1 MGAGLFGYAVVGLG
15 AGLGAV
21 ARWLVAMAALA
32 LLGSGFAWG
41 TLAANAVG
49 SFLIC
54 LYVGTAPPPGT
65 DERFVQ
71 LDRFV
76 VAGFCGGFTTF
87 SIFSLE
93 TLLLAADA
101 PALAALYVAA
111 SVLLWLAA
119 GWAGF
124 ALAARITPSRSGA

>member
-1 MGAGLFGYAVVGLG
+1 MGAGILGYAAVALG

-21 ARWLVAMAALA
+21 ARFLVALTALA
-32 LLGSGFAWG
+32 LMGSGFAWG
-41 TLAANAVG
+41 TLAANAFG

-54 LYVGTAPPPGT
+54 LYVGTAPPPGP
-65 DERFVQ
+65 DERSVQ

-93 TLLLAADA
+93 TLLLAIDA
-101 PALAALYVAA
+101 PADAALYVAA
-111 SVLLWLAA
+111 SVLMWLAA

-124 ALAARITPSRSGA
+124 ALAAKITPIRTGA

>member
-1 MGAGLFGYAVVGLG
+1 MGLVAHAVVGAGAALG
-15 AGLGAV
+15 AL
-21 ARWLVAMAALA
+21 ARFGVVLAALA
-32 LLGSGFAWG
+32 TLGPAFAWG
-41 TLAANAVG
+41 TLAANMAG

-54 LYVGTAPPPGT
+54 LYVGTAPAADRSQRP
-65 DERFVQ
+65 VH

-93 TLLLAADA
+93 TVFLWQEGPVLAGAYVAVSLAA
-101 PALAALYVAA
+101 
-111 SVLLWLAA
+111 WLAA

-124 ALAARITPSRSGA
+124 ALATRLSSRAGA

>member
-1 MGAGLFGYAVVGLG
+1 MRAGFLGHAVVGLG
-15 AGLGAV
+15 AGIGAV
-21 ARWLVAMAALA
+21 ARLLVALTALA
-32 LLGSGFAWG
+32 LLGPAFAWG

-54 LYVGTAPPPGT
+54 LYVGTAPPPGPR
-65 DERFVQ
+65 ERSVQ

-93 TLLLAADA
+93 TLLLALEE
-101 PALAALYVAA
+101 PAWAILYVVTSLAI
-111 SVLLWLAA
+111 WLAA

-124 ALAARITPSRSGA
+124 ALAGRLTAARVGA

>member
-1 MGAGLFGYAVVGLG
+1 MGLLAHATVGAGAALG
-15 AGLGAV
+15 TLARFAV
-21 ARWLVAMAALA
+21 ALAALSV
-32 LLGSGFAWG
+32 LGPAFAWG
-41 TLAANAVG
+41 TLAANVAG

-54 LYVGTAPPPGT
+54 LYVGTAPQTPRP
-65 DERFVQ
+65 VH

-93 TLLLAADA
+93 TLLLAIDA
-101 PALAALYVAA
+101 PADAALYVAA
-111 SVLLWLAA
+111 SVLMWLAA

-124 ALAARITPSRSGA
+124 ALAAKITPIRTGA

>member
-1 MGAGLFGYAVVGLG
+1 MGAGILGYAAVALG

-21 ARWLVAMAALA
+21 ARFLVALTALA
-32 LLGSGFAWG
+32 LMGSGFAWG
-41 TLAANAVG
+41 TLAANALG

-54 LYVGTAPPPGT
+54 LYVGTAPLPGL
-65 DERFVQ
+65 DERSVQ

-93 TLLLAADA
+93 TLLLALDA
-101 PALAALYVAA
+101 PAYAALYVAA
-111 SVLLWLAA
+111 SVLVWLAA

-124 ALAARITPSRSGA
+124 ALAARITPSRTGA

>member
-1 MGAGLFGYAVVGLG
+1 MGAGLLGHAVVGLG

-21 ARWLVAMAALA
+21 ARLLVALAALA
-32 LLGSGFAWG
+32 LLGPGFAWG
-41 TLAANAVG
+41 TLAANALG

-54 LYVGTAPPPGT
+54 LYVGTAPRPGP
-65 DERFVQ
+65 DERSLQ

-93 TLLLAADA
+93 TLLLAMAGS
-101 PALAALYVAA
+101 ALAIAYVVISLA
-111 SVLLWLAA
+111 VWLAA

-124 ALAARITPSRSGA
+124 ALAGRLTAGRSGA

>member
-1 MGAGLFGYAVVGLG
+1 MGAGILGYAAVALG

-21 ARWLVAMAALA
+21 SRLLVAMAALA

-41 TLAANAVG
+41 TLAANALG

-54 LYVGTAPPPGT
+54 LYVGTVPPPGP
-65 DERFVQ
+65 DERPVQ

-76 VAGFCGGFTTF
+76 TAGFCGGFTTF

-93 TLLLAADA
+93 TLLLAMTA
-101 PALAALYVAA
+101 PAYAALSVAA
-111 SVLLWLAA
+111 SVLLWLGA

-124 ALAARITPSRSGA
+124 ALAARITPSRTGA

>member
-1 MGAGLFGYAVVGLG
+1 MRAGFLPYAAVGLG

-21 ARWLVAMAALA
+21 ARLLVAMAALA
-32 LLGSGFAWG
+32 LLGTAFAWG

-54 LYVGTAPPPGT
+54 LYVGTAPPPGPGA
-65 DERFVQ
+65 RSVQ
-71 LDRFV
+71 LDRLV
-76 VAGFCGGFTTF
+76 VPGFCGGFTTF

-93 TLLLAADA
+93 TLFLARDE
-101 PALAALYVAA
+101 PAWAIVYVAVSLA
-111 SVLLWLAA
+111 IWLAA

-124 ALAARITPSRSGA
+124 ALAGRLIAGRADA

>member
-1 MGAGLFGYAVVGLG
+1 MSPAGLAMVGLG

-21 ARWLVAMAALA
+21 ARLLVSFAALA
-32 LLGSGFAWG
+32 VLGPGFAWG
-41 TLAANAVG
+41 TLAANVLG

-54 LYVGTAPPPGT
+54 LYVGTAPPPGPG
-65 DERFVQ
+65 ERSVH

-76 VAGFCGGFTTF
+76 VPGFCGGFTTF

-93 TLLLAADA
+93 TLLLAVEGF
-101 PALAALYVAA
+101 AAAAVYVAA
-111 SVLLWLAA
+111 SLLLWLAA

-124 ALAARITPSRSGA
+124 LLAGRVTAGRAAA

>member
-1 MGAGLFGYAVVGLG
+1 MRATFIAHMVVGLG

-21 ARWLVAMAALA
+21 ARLLVAMAALA
-32 LLGSGFAWG
+32 FLGPGFAWG

-49 SFLIC
+49 SLLIC
-54 LYVGTAPPPGT
+54 LYVGTAPPPGPR
-65 DERFVQ
+65 ERSVQ

-93 TLLLAADA
+93 TLLLAMEGSL
-101 PALAALYVAA
+101 PALVYLATSLAV
-111 SVLLWLAA
+111 WLAA

-124 ALAARITPSRSGA
+124 ALAGRLTAGRGDA